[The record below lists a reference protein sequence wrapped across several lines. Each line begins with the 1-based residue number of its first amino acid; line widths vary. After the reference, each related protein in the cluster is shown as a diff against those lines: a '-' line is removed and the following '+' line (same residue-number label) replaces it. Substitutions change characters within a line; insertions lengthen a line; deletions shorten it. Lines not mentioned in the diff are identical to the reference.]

1 MLMTLSFLF
10 LTSEFIAE
18 GGNEK
23 FWEFVDTVKELTVY
37 KQGGT
42 LFIIQYDA
50 TLHLCLSWVKTNIF
64 NVDVSHRI
72 RALLLQ
78 LDP

>member
-10 LTSEFIAE
+10 FSEFIAE

-37 KQGGT
+37 KQGGM
-42 LFIIQYDA
+42 FIIQNA
-50 TLHLCLSWVKTNIF
+50 E
-64 NVDVSHRI
+64 
-72 RALLLQ
+72 
-78 LDP
+78 P